1 MIRATISG
9 DVVASTKLSV
19 PSRSVL
25 ETGVQE
31 LLQKLRADFNV
42 YGRVIKGDYLEC
54 YLPNPAD
61 ALRVALITKCFI
73 KSLAV
78 DGASGIKQF
87 KTHGIRLA
95 IGIGEIS
102 RFDETKGIIDGE
114 AIYLSGRL
122 ISRQGDVSG
131 TRKIIK
137 STLFMDATN
146 KQLVEEFEPA
156 LALLDVLIAKGTARQ
171 CEVVYLKLL
180 GDSEDDIAQKLN
192 VSQSAINQHSTSAGW
207 NAIEKAVDRFSYVI
221 NNL

>member
-42 YGRVIKGDYLEC
+42 YGRVIKGDYFEC

-73 KSLAV
+73 KSLPVNGAV
-78 DGASGIKQF
+78 GIKQF

-102 RFDETKGIIDGE
+102 RFDEKKGIIDGE

-131 TRKIIK
+131 TKKIIK

-146 KQLVEEFEPA
+146 KQLVDEFEPV
-156 LALLDVLIAKGTARQ
+156 LALLDILIAKGTARQ
-171 CEVVYLKLL
+171 CEVVYFKLL
-180 GDSEDDIAQKLN
+180 GESEDDIARKLN
-192 VSQSAINQHSTSAGW
+192 VSQSAINQHSTSVGW
-207 NAIEKAVDRFSYVI
+207 NAIEKTVDRFSYVI

>member
-1 MIRATISG
+1 MLRATISG

-25 ETGVQE
+25 ETRVQE
-31 LLQKLRADFNV
+31 LLQKLRADFNI
-42 YGRVIKGDYLEC
+42 YGRVLKGDYLEC

-73 KSLAV
+73 KSLPV
-78 DGASGIKQF
+78 NGSLGIKQF

-102 RFDETKGIIDGE
+102 RFDEKKGIIDGE

-146 KQLVEEFEPA
+146 KQLVDEFEPA
-156 LALLDVLIAKGTARQ
+156 LALLDILIAKGTARQ

-180 GDSEDDIAQKLN
+180 GESEDDIARKLN
-192 VSQSAINQHSTSAGW
+192 VSQSAINQHSTSVGW
-207 NAIEKAVDRFSYVI
+207 NAIEKTVDRFSYVI
-221 NNL
+221 STL